1 MPNQLAPS
9 KRRQSLA
16 ESTVVLEALAE
27 IARSE
32 KTTVSDL
39 IRKAVRETVPQH
51 AADPVM
57 AQKLRDI
64 AEHLAPSVP
73 TNFRSAAHVA
83 RLKREQREHDRLL
96 LELGLTT
103 PEDVQ
108 SRNSLTKSRQTVRIL
123 NFATAHG

>member
-1 MPNQLAPS
+1 MPNQLANS

-39 IRKAVRETVPQH
+39 IRNAVRETVRQH
-51 AADPVM
+51 AADPVL
-57 AQKLRDI
+57 AQRLRNI

-73 TNFRSAAHVA
+73 TSFRSAAQVA
-83 RLKREQREHDRLL
+83 RFKRAQREHDRLL
-96 LELGLTT
+96 LELGLTN

-108 SRNSLTKSRQTVRIL
+108 AKNSLTKSSQSVRIL
-123 NFATAHG
+123 NFATAHA